1 MLSAEKYATKEPVWS
16 FSEAFQPF
24 SIFSFSFF
32 QEKQQVLMY
41 PPGPDPRCRCAAP
54 LCQQQQS
61 FLEVKKKTIVKH
73 GKILDT
79 VNSRLED
86 SSIKRTLIIWTEATS
101 QAKNKLQMFD

>member
-1 MLSAEKYATKEPVWS
+1 MLGGEKYATKEPGWS

-41 PPGPDPRCRCAAP
+41 PPGPDPRCRYAAP
-54 LCQQQQS
+54 LCQQPQS

-79 VNSRLED
+79 VNSRLAD
-86 SSIKRTLIIWTEATS
+86 TPL
-101 QAKNKLQMFD
+101 

>member
-1 MLSAEKYATKEPVWS
+1 MLSEEKYATKEPVWS

-54 LCQQQQS
+54 LYQQPQS
-61 FLEVKKKTIVKH
+61 FLKVKKTIVNH
-73 GKILDT
+73 VKILDT
-79 VNSRLED
+79 VISRLAD
-86 SSIKRTLIIWTEATS
+86 TSIKRTLIIWTAATS
-101 QAKNKLQMFD
+101 QVKNKLQMFD

>member
-1 MLSAEKYATKEPVWS
+1 MLSEEKYATKESVWS

-41 PPGPDPRCRCAAP
+41 PPGPDPRCRYAAP
-54 LCQQQQS
+54 LCQQLQS
-61 FLEVKKKTIVKH
+61 FLEVKKKKIVKH

-79 VNSRLED
+79 VKSRLTD
-86 SSIKRTLIIWTEATS
+86 TLLQRKR
-101 QAKNKLQMFD
+101 